1 MAKES
6 KKDDNSEF
14 RLDVPVADAS
24 PEEMAAIEQ
33 CLDVAMSRGL
43 SPINPQTGKIAP
55 GKLREEFEKAPLS
68 LAVQFTRSVRGLT
81 QRELAE
87 ACEVDERHVNMIERE
102 EGAEMKHTP
111 LKKFE
116 PWIGKWDLILT
127 NSWFMKS
134 LDTKTKG
141 KASFEWLDGLLIFR
155 FGSGKTPGATS
166 VIGYSDAKKKY
177 EMLYYDGRGVY
188 RIFDMN

>member
-1 MAKES
+1 
-6 KKDDNSEF
+6 
-14 RLDVPVADAS
+14 
-24 PEEMAAIEQ
+24 
-33 CLDVAMSRGL
+33 
-43 SPINPQTGKIAP
+43 
-55 GKLREEFEKAPLS
+55 
-68 LAVQFTRSVRGLT
+68 
-81 QRELAE
+81 
-87 ACEVDERHVNMIERE
+87 
-102 EGAEMKHTP
+102 MKHRP

-141 KASFEWLDGLLIFR
+141 KASFEWLDGLLVFR

-188 RIFDMN
+188 RIFDMNLKGKTWTMIRKNEDFYQRLRLTIV